1 MAKPFVKWAGGKG
14 KLLPVLVN
22 NLPDDFVT
30 HEEVTYIEP
39 FVGGGAMLF
48 HMLSQ
53 YGNIVRVVINDIN
66 PALINCYRMIRNHC
80 DGLLGELSQ
89 LQTSFYE
96 LETHDE
102 RKQWYY
108 TRRDE
113 YNRIPVHERNNLRS
127 AALFIF
133 FNKTC
138 FNGLYREN
146 SMGNFNVPF
155 GRYVHPTICNEQVL
169 LDVHEALRNVET
181 MHGDYNDIVRVVDWN
196 EYNFFYFD
204 PPYRPLL
211 GASNFRQYTLN
222 DFGDTEQERLK
233 EFCDFVNI
241 NGGRFMLSN
250 SDSEMEPGVSYF
262 EHLYNGYDILHIRAP
277 RTINAFVPGVEMTT
291 EILVKNY

>member
-1 MAKPFVKWAGGKG
+1 
-14 KLLPVLVN
+14 
-22 NLPDDFVT
+22 
-30 HEEVTYIEP
+30 
-39 FVGGGAMLF
+39 
-48 HMLSQ
+48 
-53 YGNIVRVVINDIN
+53 
-66 PALINCYRMIRNHC
+66 
-80 DGLLGELSQ
+80 
-89 LQTSFYE
+89 
-96 LETHDE
+96 
-102 RKQWYY
+102 
-108 TRRDE
+108 
-113 YNRIPVHERNNLRS
+113 
-127 AALFIF
+127 
-133 FNKTC
+133 
-138 FNGLYREN
+138 
-146 SMGNFNVPF
+146 
-155 GRYVHPTICNEQVL
+155 
-169 LDVHEALRNVET
+169 

-250 SDSEMEPGVSYF
+250 SDSEMEPGISYF